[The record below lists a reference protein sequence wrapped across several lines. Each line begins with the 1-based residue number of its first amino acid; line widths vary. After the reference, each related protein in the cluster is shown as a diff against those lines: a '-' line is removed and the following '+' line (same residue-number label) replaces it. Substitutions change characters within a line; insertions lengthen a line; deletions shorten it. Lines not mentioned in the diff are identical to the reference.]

1 MTPQPPPP
9 ASPYMTV
16 VSARSRRY
24 RTIVS
29 VLLIVIMI
37 MSVYGGFAVMPRV
50 HEAVGRQDMQELTR
64 IAKSQP
70 GADLTAKQIA
80 RAKRTLQ
87 ARSVVVSLAL
97 AYWGVCS
104 LLMVCI
110 LFLAWLDFRETTR
123 NFALQSQAL
132 RQETVVTL
140 QQDALRRKAQEE
152 KEDG

>member
-1 MTPQPPPP
+1 
-9 ASPYMTV
+9 MTV

-50 HEAVGRQDMQELTR
+50 HEAVGRPDMQELTR